1 MFITHRPTLTLQLHN
16 FHLFRTCRT
25 SSFRTVAWQ
34 LARFQLTWRIARSLG
49 DSWAS
54 CCLNCTFAEFFWLRL
69 NLWHSRSRFYR
80 PDTCQINYTKAL
92 NSNTKMSLST
102 VKCWNTEMELQRT
115 NLATGRANSKESL
128 NLWITFLHLV
138 LRKPVFLNLQC
149 YQYVHLY
156 IQVNNYLYFYMM

>member
-1 MFITHRPTLTLQLHN
+1 
-16 FHLFRTCRT
+16 
-25 SSFRTVAWQ
+25 
-34 LARFQLTWRIARSLG
+34 
-49 DSWAS
+49 
-54 CCLNCTFAEFFWLRL
+54 
-69 NLWHSRSRFYR
+69 
-80 PDTCQINYTKAL
+80 
-92 NSNTKMSLST
+92 
-102 VKCWNTEMELQRT
+102 MELQRT